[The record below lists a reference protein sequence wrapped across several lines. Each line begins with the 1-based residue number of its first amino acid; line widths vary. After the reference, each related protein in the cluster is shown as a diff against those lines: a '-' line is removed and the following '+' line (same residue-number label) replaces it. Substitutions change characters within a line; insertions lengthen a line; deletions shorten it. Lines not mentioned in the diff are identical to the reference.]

1 MSAWELLAPW
11 MTVVGWCL
19 LHFVWQA
26 AIVGVAYVLLRRV
39 LPRGNPRYLA
49 ALLALLAMAACPLVT
64 AWHELSVVSVPVAA
78 MGATAP
84 AAVAATSQ
92 AAAPVATWQ
101 ALLAAVL
108 PWLVLAW
115 AAGVAVLGVR
125 VYRQWRGLRRLLA
138 IAERLPAW
146 QARAQEFAERLGLRR
161 AIPVLASV
169 RVATPTLI
177 GWVRPAV
184 VLPLAVLARM
194 PVAQIDLILAHEL
207 AHLKRL
213 DHVANLF
220 QVVLETL
227 FFYHPAVHWISRDA
241 RNERELCCDALALKV
256 TGGERRDFVAAL
268 AGLEEFRAARAG
280 LALAASGGVLV
291 ERAWFIADGMPR
303 GRNHGVFGRAL
314 TVLGVVVLLAL
325 AATWVRNA
333 AWQQRILMLVAANN
347 ASILQQ
353 VRKDAAASLSWLP
366 SRTPRV
372 QLQALPSPRLAAAP
386 VPIPAAMAMADTP
399 VRVAPTT
406 PVVLAAADLHQ
417 QLAPLATVPLP
428 MPHEPIAVAGS
439 PPRALHTAAPVYPP
453 VAQADGVEGQVVIEF
468 ALSATGAPQDLAVV
482 GSNSGP
488 FDAAA
493 LRALSEWRFAPP
505 AAAGQRYRQT
515 FAFRLDAAG
524 NPAAA
529 QACRVLT
536 GSHICRPVFDT
547 DAGVRVVQPGH

>member
-26 AIVGVAYVLLRRV
+26 AAIGIAYTPLRAM
-39 LPRGNPRYLA
+39 LPRGNPRYVA
-49 ALLALLAMAACPLVT
+49 ALLALFAMAACPVLT
-64 AWHELSVVSVPVAA
+64 AWHELSVVLVPVAA
-78 MGATAP
+78 MGATVP

-101 ALLAAVL
+101 TLLAAAL
-108 PWLVLAW
+108 PWLVLTW

-146 QARAQEFAERLGLRR
+146 QARAQEFAARLGLHRVV
-161 AIPVLASV
+161 PVLASV
-169 RVATPTLI
+169 RVTTPTLI
-177 GWVRPAV
+177 GWVRPVV

-194 PVAQIDLILAHEL
+194 PAAQIDLILAHEL

-213 DHVANLF
+213 DHIANLF
-220 QVVLETL
+220 QVMLETL
-227 FFYHPAVHWISRDA
+227 FFYHPVVHWIARDA
-241 RNERELCCDALALKV
+241 RNERELCCDALALRV

-268 AGLEEFRAARAG
+268 AGLAEFRATRTG

-303 GRNHGVFGRAL
+303 GRHRGAFGRAL
-314 TVLGVVVLLAL
+314 TVLGIVVLFAL
-325 AATWVRNA
+325 GVTWVRNA
-333 AWQQRILMLVAANN
+333 AWQQRTLMLVAANN

-353 VRKDAAASLSWLP
+353 MRKDAVTPLSWLP
-366 SRTPRV
+366 TAVSRL
-372 QLQALPSPRLAAAP
+372 QLQPLPTPRLAAAP
-386 VPIPAAMAMADTP
+386 VPTPAAMAMTATL
-399 VRVAPTT
+399 VRIEPTT
-406 PVVLAAADLHQ
+406 PVVLAATDLHQ
-417 QLAPLATVPLP
+417 RLAPLATAPLS
-428 MPHEPIAVAGS
+428 MPHEPAAVAGT
-439 PPRALHTAAPVYPP
+439 PPHALRTVAPVYPP
-453 VAQADGVEGQVVIEF
+453 VAQANGVEGQVLIEF
-468 ALSATGAPQDLAVV
+468 ALSAAGAPQDLAVV
-482 GSNSGP
+482 GANSGP
-488 FDAAA
+488 FDTAA

-505 AAAGQRYRQT
+505 ATAGRRYRQT

-524 NPAAA
+524 NPAGV

-536 GSHICRPVFDT
+536 GSHICRPVFDA